1 MNSFE
6 RVSITKLTIGSYVE
20 KVTKQLGDVRVVQT
34 GWVRNKKAI
43 KDLQQKGVIEVLV
56 DPFRTLREQE
66 NLLTPVIEKT
76 PKNKQFHFSDE
87 YPHAQTLYEHL
98 EQAMLNLEERVLSFQ
113 PINIAQL
120 AQLGEQINESIS
132 RQPSTLLCIANI
144 CSVPNSIIGHS
155 IRVAILAMVCA
166 KQLMRPSDEIKALFM
181 AGLLH
186 DLGKYKL
193 AEQLQRQDHLLNPYL
208 KVQRHKYC
216 QYTLHILHSSGG
228 ACELTLALCQ
238 QQLEREN
245 GSGTPVQLKST
256 QLSTAQKL
264 LTICDTFDSLH
275 FGFEGEKPFPAP
287 AVFKYLLKHAP
298 NLFSEVL
305 VKKVIQTISFYPPGS
320 LVQLKS
326 GKVGYIKSFKENNPS
341 QPVVHCFYNSKSKH
355 YTQAHDIIVA
365 KEFSDDLIE
374 SNIFADNFNINLTQ
388 HL

>member
-6 RVSITKLTIGSYVE
+6 RISITKLTVGSYVE

-43 KDLQQKGVIEVLV
+43 KELQQKGVIEVLV
-56 DPFRTLREQE
+56 DPYRTLKEQQ
-66 NLLTPVIEKT
+66 NKPAPVIEKALKT
-76 PKNKQFHFSDE
+76 KHHHFSNE
-87 YPHAQTLYEHL
+87 SPHAQALYEQL
-98 EQAMLNLEERVLSFQ
+98 EQTMLNLEERVLSFQ
-113 PINIAQL
+113 PINIGQL
-120 AQLGEQINESIS
+120 AQLGEQINESIT

-144 CSVPNSIIGHS
+144 CSAPNSIIGHS

-166 KQLMRPSDEIKALFM
+166 KQLMRPIEEVNALFM

-193 AEQLQRQDHLLNPYL
+193 AEQLQYQDHLLNPYL
-208 KVQRHKYC
+208 KIQRHKYC
-216 QYTLHILHSSGG
+216 QYTLHILNSSGG
-228 ACELTLALCQ
+228 ACELTLSLCQ

-245 GSGTPVQLKST
+245 GSGTPEQLKSR

-287 AVFKYLLKHAP
+287 TVFKYLLKHAP
-298 NLFSEVL
+298 SLFSEVL
-305 VKKVIQTISFYPPGS
+305 VKKIIQSISFYPPGS

-326 GKVGYIKSFKENNPS
+326 GKVGYVKSFKENNPS
-341 QPVVHCFYNSKSKH
+341 QPIVHCFYNSKSKH
-355 YTQAHDIIVA
+355 YTQTHDIIVA
-365 KEFSDDLIE
+365 KEFSDDLID
-374 SNIFADNFNINLTQ
+374 SNIFAHSHNINLAK

>member
-6 RVSITKLTIGSYVE
+6 RVSITKLTVGSYVE

-56 DPFRTLREQE
+56 DPYRTLKEQQSKQA
-66 NLLTPVIEKT
+66 PIIEKT
-76 PKNKQFHFSDE
+76 PKTKHHHFSDE
-87 YPHAQTLYEHL
+87 FPHAQALYEQL

-113 PINIAQL
+113 PINIGQL
-120 AQLGEQINESIS
+120 AQLGEHVNESIT

-155 IRVAILAMVCA
+155 IRVAILAMICA
-166 KQLMRPSDEIKALFM
+166 KQLKRPSDEVQALFM
-181 AGLLH
+181 TGLLH

-216 QYTLHILHSSGG
+216 QYTQHILNSSGG
-228 ACELTLALCQ
+228 ACELTLSLCQ
-238 QQLEREN
+238 QQLERED
-245 GSGTPVQLKST
+245 GSGYPEQLNSA
-256 QLSTAQKL
+256 QLSAAQKI

-275 FGFEGEKPFPAP
+275 FGFEGEKPFSSP

-298 NLFSEVL
+298 SLFSDVL
-305 VKKVIQTISFYPPGS
+305 IKKIIHSISVYPPGS

-326 GKVGYIKSFKENNPS
+326 GKVGYVKCFKENNLS
-341 QPVVHCFYNSKSKH
+341 LPVVHCFYNSKSKH
-355 YTQAHDIIVA
+355 YTQTHDIIVA

-374 SNIFADNFNINLTQ
+374 SNIFAHDFNINLTQ